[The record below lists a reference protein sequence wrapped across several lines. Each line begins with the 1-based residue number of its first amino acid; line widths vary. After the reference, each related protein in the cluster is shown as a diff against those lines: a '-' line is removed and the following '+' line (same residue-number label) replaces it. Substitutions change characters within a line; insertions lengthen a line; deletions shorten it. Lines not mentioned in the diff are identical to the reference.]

1 MVGHKICSN
10 GEIWLIIPKL
20 SLLPLLIWSTAKGS
34 LEIVVYEK
42 DRIRKYSCH
51 FSEVLILRVM
61 SFFLIFFFYF
71 IFFLFVFV

>member
-10 GEIWLIIPKL
+10 GEIGLIIPKL
-20 SLLPLLIWSTAKGS
+20 SLLPFLIWSTAKGS

-51 FSEVLILRVM
+51 FSEVLILRM
-61 SFFLIFFFYF
+61 MLFF
-71 IFFLFVFV
+71 FFLFVFV

>member
-10 GEIWLIIPKL
+10 GEIGLIIPKL
-20 SLLPLLIWSTAKGS
+20 SLLPFLIWSTAKGS

-51 FSEVLILRVM
+51 FSEVLILRM
-61 SFFLIFFFYF
+61 MLFFFFYL
-71 IFFLFVFV
+71 FLFKPF